1 MTSPDDAID
10 ANQST
15 PRLVFSAVRG
25 LADPAPKAF
34 TFTNTGTV
42 PLTVSNIA
50 IGGTNANNWKLD
62 VGQAT
67 SFTLQPGE
75 SAAGQHAVPPD
86 RPDRLRQHRPT
97 RTRSATSTATRR

>member
-1 MTSPDDAID
+1 MVTSPDDAID

-25 LADPAPKAF
+25 LDDPAPKAF
-34 TFTNTGTV
+34 TFTNAGTV

-50 IGGTNANNWKLD
+50 IGGTNADNWKLD
-62 VGQAT
+62 VGQVT

-75 SAAGQHAVPPD
+75 FQQVSIQFHPTDPTGCAGTDNPS
-86 RPDRLRQHRPT
+86 
-97 RTRSATSTATRR
+97 RSVTSTATRR